1 MFLAH
6 SIVPPTSSIIYVSSS
21 AAVNVYSVSNTY
33 DFEGSSKAL
42 LLGRCAVVLSMACS
56 AVGQTTVGVGTLD
69 GAVSGV
75 QLLLSLLD
83 EGLDGLDE
91 LALVTLF
98 LLLSEEALDVLSEC
112 MSTGDWT
119 RKLNRHTSR
128 IILVRGTTRL
138 LASSVAVVSELIWK
152 ITGMSYRS

>member
-1 MFLAH
+1 M
-6 SIVPPTSSIIYVSSS
+6 T
-21 AAVNVYSVSNTY
+21 
-33 DFEGSSKAL
+33 
-42 LLGRCAVVLSMACS
+42 CS
-56 AVGQTTVGVGTLD
+56 AVGQTAIGIGTLD
-69 GAVSGV
+69 SAVGGV
-75 QLLLSLLD
+75 QLLLGLLD
-83 EGLDGLDE
+83 ERLDSLDE

-152 ITGMSYRS
+152 ITGMSYR

>member
-1 MFLAH
+1 MH
-6 SIVPPTSSIIYVSSS
+6 
-21 AAVNVYSVSNTY
+21 SVSNTY

-91 LALVTLF
+91 LALVTLV
-98 LLLSEEALDVLSEC
+98 LLLCEEALDVLV
-112 MSTGDWT
+112 
-119 RKLNRHTSR
+119 L
-128 IILVRGTTRL
+128 
-138 LASSVAVVSELIWK
+138 
-152 ITGMSYRS
+152 